1 MIFFRLLYPLLL
13 DPNQQERWWS
23 LNVSF
28 KESCFHVGWHES
40 VGLVAFLLNICILEY
55 CYTLKLFATQVMTF
69 GGRIVE
75 CVGEN

>member
-1 MIFFRLLYPLLL
+1 M
-13 DPNQQERWWS
+13 Q
-23 LNVSF
+23 
-28 KESCFHVGWHES
+28 
-40 VGLVAFLLNICILEY
+40 FLLNICILEY